1 MVFASQFQYVTSHNG
16 NLAIIYSYMSFSL
29 QQYISLLYGE
39 FSRRRKNLDF
49 LSFGSL
55 VGIRRIF
62 WNAAYD
68 GGWQGSF
75 CACSNLASSRSERSQ
90 YFLNSFEIFWKCSWW
105 WWLTRDVF
113 VLARIWHRIALNY
126 WIFFLIF
133 SKYFRNAADG
143 GGWQEKFLCLLEFG
157 IIPVWTSEIFV

>member
-16 NLAIIYSYMSFSL
+16 NLAIIFSYMSFSL

-75 CACSNLASSRSERSQ
+75 CACSNLASSRYELLKYLFKNLEMQLMVVVDRKSFCACSNLASSRSERLKYGSHVWSSAPLQ
-90 YFLNSFEIFWKCSWW
+90 RVKVQTPL
-105 WWLTRDVF
+105 L
-113 VLARIWHRIALNY
+113 L
-126 WIFFLIF
+126 FLIF
-133 SKYFRNAADG
+133 YFQKKLKD
-143 GGWQEKFLCLLEFG
+143 FFM
-157 IIPVWTSEIFV
+157 S